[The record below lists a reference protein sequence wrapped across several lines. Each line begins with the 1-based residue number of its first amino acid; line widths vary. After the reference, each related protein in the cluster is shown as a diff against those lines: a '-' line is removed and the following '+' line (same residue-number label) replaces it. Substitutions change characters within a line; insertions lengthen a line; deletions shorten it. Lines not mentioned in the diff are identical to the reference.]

1 MFGRLALVLL
11 VPILVA
17 LGATTLLRASAA
29 APLEGAARSARRR
42 SVAATVTTGLAG
54 LAALVVWP
62 VSGSGLDLRM
72 ATRPLLAAL
81 VVVLTSAVELT
92 WPCPSGDLRV
102 ASLGARRGRSSR
114 RAAAPV
120 LDRRHHHSRVP
131 GGGRPHRCTRRPL
144 PRARMGCWRRRT
156 RP

>member
-54 LAALVVWP
+54 LAALVRVARERLGRGP
-62 VSGSGLDLRM
+62 ADGHPACCGGSGRRAHLCGGGAD
-72 ATRPLLAAL
+72 LAA
-81 VVVLTSAVELT
+81 SE
-92 WPCPSGDLRV
+92 R
-102 ASLGARRGRSSR
+102 
-114 RAAAPV
+114 
-120 LDRRHHHSRVP
+120 
-131 GGGRPHRCTRRPL
+131 
-144 PRARMGCWRRRT
+144 
-156 RP
+156 